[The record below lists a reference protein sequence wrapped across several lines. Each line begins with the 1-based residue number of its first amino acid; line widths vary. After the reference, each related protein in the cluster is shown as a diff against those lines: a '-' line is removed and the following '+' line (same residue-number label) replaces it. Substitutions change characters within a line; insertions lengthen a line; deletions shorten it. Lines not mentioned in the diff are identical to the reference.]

1 MPNAI
6 SHFAINADDVPRA
19 RRFYETVFGWKFTSW
34 GPPGFFQIDT
44 GGAKATAIKGALQQ
58 RRELVP
64 GAKMLG
70 FECTIG
76 VDDLDA
82 VKSAIEAAG
91 GAIVM
96 APVTI
101 AGVGTLLFFRDT
113 EGNLAG
119 AMRYDPDAK

>member
-19 RRFYETVFGWKFTSW
+19 RRFYESVFGWKFTSW

-44 GGAKATAIKGALQQ
+44 GGDDRAPIRGALQQ

-64 GAKMLG
+64 GLKMHG

-76 VDDLDA
+76 VSDLA
-82 VKSAIEAAG
+82 AARLAIEKAG

-96 APVTI
+96 DPVTI

-113 EGNLAG
+113 EGNVAG
-119 AMRYDPDAK
+119 AMHYDPNAK

>member
-44 GGAKATAIKGALQQ
+44 GGAKDGAIKGALQQ

-82 VKSAIEAAG
+82 VRRAIEGAG

-96 APVTI
+96 PPVTI

-119 AMRYDPDAK
+119 AMRYDTEAQ

>member
-19 RRFYETVFGWKFTSW
+19 RRFYEAVFGWKFTAW

-44 GGAKATAIKGALQQ
+44 GGGKGSAIPGALQQ
-58 RRELVP
+58 RRELAV
-64 GAKMLG
+64 GLEMHG

-76 VDDLDA
+76 VADVEA
-82 VKSAIEAAG
+82 ARRAIEAAG
-91 GAIVM
+91 GTIVM

-113 EGNLAG
+113 EGNVAG
-119 AMRYDPDAK
+119 AMHYDPSAK